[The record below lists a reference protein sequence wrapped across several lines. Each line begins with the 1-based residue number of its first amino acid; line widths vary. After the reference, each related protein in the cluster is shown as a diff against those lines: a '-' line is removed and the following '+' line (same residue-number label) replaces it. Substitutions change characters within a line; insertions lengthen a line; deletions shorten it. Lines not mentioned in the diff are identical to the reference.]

1 MRLAVPDAN
10 SLASGLMARFEAFR
24 LPPEIEA
31 ESIHSNSEVVE
42 DFLKSS
48 KTGTGLTSRNNAFKC
63 QLFSFDEQNSL
74 LLASWARTCRV
85 RK

>member
-31 ESIHSNSEVVE
+31 ENIQSNSEVVE
-42 DFLKSS
+42 DFFENQAK
-48 KTGTGLTSRNNAFKC
+48 
-63 QLFSFDEQNSL
+63 Q
-74 LLASWARTCRV
+74 V
-85 RK
+85 RA

>member
-10 SLASGLMARFEAFR
+10 SLASGPMARFEAFR

-31 ESIHSNSEVVE
+31 QNIHSNSEVVE
-42 DFLKSS
+42 DFLKI
-48 KTGTGLTSRNNAFKC
+48 KQNRYGLTSRNNAFKC

-74 LLASWARTCRV
+74 LLASWA
-85 RK
+85 

>member
-31 ESIHSNSEVVE
+31 ENIHSNSEVVE
-42 DFLKSS
+42 DILKI
-48 KTGTGLTSRNNAFKC
+48 K
-63 QLFSFDEQNSL
+63 QN
-74 LLASWARTCRV
+74 RHGPD
-85 RK
+85 